1 MKKIEVPYAPP
12 FCYLD
17 MNDKKD
23 SEFIESLT
31 KFFEVVCNPTININ
45 DIKPRRYYITD
56 NKGE

>member
-12 FCYLD
+12 LYYLD

-31 KFFEVVCNPTININ
+31 KFFGVVCNPTININ
-45 DIKPRRYYITD
+45 DIKPRRYYI
-56 NKGE
+56 KQEGE